1 MPPGRKLHA
10 KGREACFLASSVRI
24 RHTAAGHTPTLPYL
38 RIIYIRYIM
47 NFILTFSKIFKWVQ

>member
-10 KGREACFLASSVRI
+10 KGREACFYTATRSIS
-24 RHTAAGHTPTLPYL
+24 HTAAGHTPTLPCL